1 MNIQPN
7 ISNLR
12 CDLNPEN
19 IQSTLHDILNQFVN
33 LNFESLN
40 TYNIR
45 KFLRKMEKLY
55 NLLYNMK

>member
-40 TYNIR
+40 IR

>member
-7 ISNLR
+7 ILNLR

-40 TYNIR
+40 TYKKIFTKNGEIV
-45 KFLRKMEKLY
+45 
-55 NLLYNMK
+55 